1 VSILDLLI
9 LVPIVAAVLVL
20 LGSPARSV
28 ALAAAALNAALGL
41 LAVLLFDSSDS
52 AFQFTAQ
59 RILLA
64 SPELGF
70 NVGVDGM
77 GLIMVLLT
85 VLVTL
90 AAVWVSPAKVVG
102 NERLFYV
109 SVLLIAAGGLGAFC
123 STDLFFFYAFHE
135 LALIPTFLMI
145 GIWGHGRDRV
155 AVAWK
160 ITIYLGLGS
169 LVLLAGLV
177 ALYSAYA
184 GDHATFSIP
193 DLLAA
198 AKAHPLSAEA
208 QKWIFLP
215 LFLGFGTLVSIFPFH
230 SWAAPAY
237 AAAPTPVAMLH
248 AGVLKKFGLYGMLR
262 LAMPMLPEG
271 FQHWQTLILVLL
283 LGNIILI
290 GLVTIAQRNLDGMLA
305 NSSVMHMGYAFLGI
319 ACYNS
324 IGWGGAVLMMFAHGI
339 SIALLFALCGHLREK
354 LPTLELSEL
363 GGVAKSAPFL
373 GLIFAFAAFASIGL
387 PGFANFASEITIF
400 FGAFKDFDVSKG
412 LNALQITTIVA
423 LWGVVISAVYMLRA
437 YRNIF
442 QGQTPQ
448 LLSGGV
454 ADLGFPMRA
463 PVLILTAALLIVGFF
478 PNLLL
483 RFL

>member
-20 LGSPARSV
+20 LGGHGRTV
-28 ALAAAALNAALGL
+28 AFSAAILNALLGL
-41 LAVLLFDSSDS
+41 LTVLLFDASDNG
-52 AFQFTAQ
+52 FQFTAQ

-64 SPELGF
+64 SPELGYS
-70 NVGVDGM
+70 VGVDGM

-90 AAVWVSPAKVVG
+90 AAVWVSPAKVAG
-102 NERLFYV
+102 NERLYYV
-109 SVLLIAAGGLGAFC
+109 CLLLIAAGGLGAFC
-123 STDLFFFYAFHE
+123 STDLFFFFAFHE

-145 GIWGHGRDRV
+145 GLWGHGRDRV

-177 ALYSAYA
+177 ALYSAFA
-184 GDHATFSIP
+184 TEHATFSMP
-193 DLLAA
+193 DLVNA
-198 AKAHPLSAEA
+198 AKAHPLSAET

-215 LFLGFGTLVSIFPFH
+215 LLLGFGTLVSLFPFH

-271 FQHWQTLILVLL
+271 FAHWQTLLLVLL

-290 GLVTIAQRNLDGMLA
+290 GLVTVAQRSLDGMLA
-305 NSSVMHMGYAFLGI
+305 HSSVMHMGYAFLGI

-354 LPTLELSEL
+354 LPTLELKEL
-363 GGVAKSAPFL
+363 GGIAKTAPFL
-373 GLIFAFAAFASIGL
+373 GLVFAFAAFASIGL

-400 FGAFKDFDVSKG
+400 FGAFRDFDAAQG
-412 LNALQITTIVA
+412 LNALQITTIIA
-423 LWGVVISAVYMLRA
+423 LWGVVLSAVYMLRA

-442 QGQTPQ
+442 QGQTPE

-454 ADLGFPMRA
+454 ADLGSTLRA
-463 PVLILTAALLIVGFF
+463 PILLLTAALLLIGFF

-483 RFL
+483 RLL